1 MSDPRYDPLLSD
13 PVIRRP
19 DSVGGM
25 WSWIAGV
32 AVLVLIAIILIAGW
46 NSNTRTATNGPAVT
60 TGSATAP
67 IAPAPPASAPTAH
80 PMAPATAPKQ

>member
-1 MSDPRYDPLLSD
+1 MSDPRYDPRLSD
-13 PVIRRP
+13 PVMRRP

-46 NSNTRTATNGPAVT
+46 NSNTRTATNGPAAT
-60 TGSATAP
+60 TGSATARL
-67 IAPAPPASAPTAH
+67 ASSRTSC
-80 PMAPATAPKQ
+80 

>member
-1 MSDPRYDPLLSD
+1 MTDPRYDPRLSD
-13 PVIRRP
+13 PVNRRP

-46 NSNTRTATNGPAVT
+46 NSTSRTASNGPSAT

-67 IAPAPPASAPTAH
+67 VMPPAAH
-80 PMAPATAPKQ
+80 PMAPAPAPKQ

>member
-1 MSDPRYDPLLSD
+1 MTDPRYDPRLSD
-13 PVIRRP
+13 PVTRRP

-46 NSNTRTATNGPAVT
+46 NSTSHTASNAPPAT

-67 IAPAPPASAPTAH
+67 VTPATPPAAH
-80 PMAPATAPKQ
+80 PMAPTPAPKQ

>member
-1 MSDPRYDPLLSD
+1 MSDPRYDPRLSD
-13 PVIRRP
+13 PVMRRP

-46 NSNTRTATNGPAVT
+46 NSNTRTATNGPAAT

-67 IAPAPPASAPTAH
+67 VRPLAAPPAAHPMTPAPAPSR
-80 PMAPATAPKQ
+80 